1 MLNPQI
7 PPAVFMAG
15 LLVFSGCQKHHSSS
29 DAMSAEPAA
38 VVVRDPAPT
47 EISATPPEA
56 DTTSSQ
62 TAPEVQ
68 TPVAQTEKP
77 RQVLDADGLPVSWVN
92 PAPDEIKKHDFLP
105 SPLAPLVSMGDD
117 GSLDY
122 QPYSPLGDQIPD
134 FSTVGYKH
142 SEAPIPD
149 IPVVETLSPPAEAAS
164 AIGNMR
170 YPVGTD
176 SHAMIQNALNRVA
189 ARPPEAN
196 GFRGAVFLEKGT
208 WYVGRN
214 LYVRSG
220 VVLRGEGDGEDGTVL
235 VFTIPEGNGTG
246 IQIGNSA
253 NAGTTS
259 TSSTLV
265 TGVLGKDTLDNGNPG
280 YFLTLDN
287 GEEFRSRTMRGDDA
301 GSLEKNLGNR
311 VTLEYVAVTR
321 ILGNE
326 KTMTLKHT
334 KPQSIKVLA
343 QGEKGPPIDPEL
355 ILPHMAA
362 PSAFVGA
369 ESPIAEEYIPTG
381 SFRVTVANADGFNV
395 GDSIVVKKTTNDA
408 WIEALGMGQRLR
420 HIRGGKEGA
429 FKRPWGPQQY
439 GHDRQI
445 TAIEG
450 DTLVLD
456 SPMIQS
462 IAAVHGGGLV
472 TKVKKPA
479 DNLIGVESLR
489 IISNYDTTV
498 EDESKS
504 SNFKNLRNGISL
516 SAIDSWVRDV
526 TVKHA
531 WYAAVTASRAQNS
544 TIRDCISLEPVGP
557 KRGGRRYTFNIGGS
571 SGILVYNCYAEDGR
585 HDFVVGA
592 RTPGPNAFVDCTA
605 VRGGQSEPHHRWG
618 AGILYDNVSMVDG
631 GSLAAINRGDS
642 GSGHGWAGANT
653 VFWNCDAEN
662 IVIADPETVGEN
674 NFAIGFTGTL
684 KDEYS
689 TRGLGYANT
698 RAGYWGTPKEGK
710 YYGFAIMG
718 DGYIESP
725 DAPVEPASLFKQQLI
740 DRIGKTRAM
749 QVLK

>member
-1 MLNPQI
+1 MRKPHLYLG
-7 PPAVFMAG
+7 VFMAG
-15 LLVFSGCQKHHSSS
+15 LLLFPGCQKHQSTP
-29 DAMSAEPAA
+29 DTADAEPAT
-38 VVVRDPAPT
+38 VVVQTPSASEAPVPST
-47 EISATPPEA
+47 QAEK
-56 DTTSSQ
+56 TSIQ
-62 TAPEVQ
+62 TAPEILA
-68 TPVAQTEKP
+68 PVAKPEKP

-92 PAPDEIKKHDFLP
+92 PAPEEIQKHEFRP
-105 SPLAPLVSMGDD
+105 SPLAPLVSLGKD
-117 GSLDY
+117 GSLSY
-122 QPYSPLGDQIPD
+122 QPYSPMGDKIPD
-134 FSTVGYKH
+134 FSTVGYKY
-142 SEAPIPD
+142 SETPIPS
-149 IPVVETLSPPAEAAS
+149 IPVIETLTPPSGAAS

-170 YPVGTD
+170 YPVGKD
-176 SHAMIQNALNRVA
+176 SHAQIQEALDRVA
-189 ARPPEAN
+189 ARPPGAD
-196 GFRGAVFLEKGT
+196 GFRGTVLLKKGM

-214 LYVRSG
+214 LHVRSG

-235 VFTIPEGNGTG
+235 IFTIPEGNGTG
-246 IQIGNSA
+246 IQIGHSA
-253 NAGTTS
+253 SAGTTS
-259 TSSTLV
+259 TSATFV
-265 TGVLGKDTLDNGNPG
+265 TGVLGKDVLDNGNTG

-287 GEEFRSRTMRGDDA
+287 GEEFRSRTMRGDQA

-311 VTLEYVAVTR
+311 VTLEYVAITR

-355 ILPHMAA
+355 ILPHMEA
-362 PSAFVGA
+362 SSTFVGA
-369 ESPIAEEYIPTG
+369 ESPISEEYIPTG
-381 SFRVTVANADGFNV
+381 SFRVTVADAEGFNV
-395 GDSIVVKKTTNDA
+395 GDSILVKKTTNDA
-408 WIEALGMGQRLR
+408 WIETLGMGQRLR
-420 HIRGGKEGA
+420 HIRGGSQGA
-429 FKRPWGPQQY
+429 SKRPWGPQQY
-439 GHDRQI
+439 SHNRKI

-450 DTLVLD
+450 NTLILD

-472 TKVKKPA
+472 TKVKKPV
-479 DNLIGVESLR
+479 DDLSGVESLR
-489 IISNYDTTV
+489 IVSNYDTTV
-498 EDESKS
+498 EDKSKS
-504 SNFKNLRNGISL
+504 SNFKNLRNGINL
-516 SAIDSWVRDV
+516 SAVDSWVRNV
-526 TVKHA
+526 TVKHV
-531 WYAAVTASRAQNS
+531 WFAAVAASRAQNS
-544 TIRDCISLEPVGP
+544 TIRDCVSLEPVGP
-557 KRGGRRYTFNIGGS
+557 KRGGRRYTFNIAHS

-653 VFWNCDAEN
+653 IFWNCNAEN
-662 IVIADPETVGEN
+662 IVIADPETIGEN

-689 TRGLGYANT
+689 TGGLSYANT

-710 YYGFAIMG
+710 YFGFAIMG

-740 DRIGKTRAM
+740 DRIGKARAM
-749 QVLK
+749 QVLQ